1 MMIINVADGD
11 NGNDGK
17 DRGNDCCGN
26 DCCGDDD
33 GDFNIGDD
41 SGGDVTVEV
50 VMVMMMM

>member
-17 DRGNDCCGN
+17 DRGNDCCG
-26 DCCGDDD
+26 DDD

-41 SGGDVTVEV
+41 SGGDITVEV
-50 VMVMMMM
+50 VMVMM